1 MISLF
6 DALIRNAA
14 KKPKKVIFVDG
25 ECELTNEE
33 LLDGALRIAGKLKQ
47 YDNRPI
53 IIEMSKGVNAV
64 VAMMGVLISGNF
76 YTILDP
82 SMPDERKNTIE
93 KTLNP
98 VCRIVSKNT
107 PKKGSLYYEELLEAE
122 ADKSVLE
129 SSLNMNNPMYA
140 IFTSGSTGVPKG
152 VIVSHDAVMH
162 YLNWFTTQFKIDEKT
177 RFANQT
183 PLYFSMSVSDVLG
196 TIYAD
201 SMLYFVPHSYFSFPL
216 QLVSY
221 LNDNKINT
229 IYWVPSALNMISNFK
244 VLDKFKL
251 PTLKKVLFAGEP
263 MPPKVINYFVSHHKA
278 YYANLCGPTET
289 TDICTFYEVKG
300 ITEES
305 VPIGKACAGLTAM
318 VLKNGLPSDEGE
330 LYIKGPFLAIGYYN
344 NKEKTDEVFIQ
355 NPLNDAYPEI
365 IYKTGDLVKRQED
378 GNLIYL
384 GRSDFQIK
392 HMGYRIELGEIENR
406 VYSVD
411 EINTCVVVYRD
422 EKIVLYYVGSIKE
435 NELMIKLKDKL
446 PAYMLPN
453 EIHKES
459 LVKYNMN
466 GKIDRNYYKNLR
478 KDK

>member
-1 MISLF
+1 
-6 DALIRNAA
+6 
-14 KKPKKVIFVDG
+14 
-25 ECELTNEE
+25 
-33 LLDGALRIAGKLKQ
+33 
-47 YDNRPI
+47 
-53 IIEMSKGVNAV
+53 
-64 VAMMGVLISGNF
+64 
-76 YTILDP
+76 
-82 SMPDERKNTIE
+82 
-93 KTLNP
+93 
-98 VCRIVSKNT
+98 
-107 PKKGSLYYEELLEAE
+107 
-122 ADKSVLE
+122 
-129 SSLNMNNPMYA
+129 
-140 IFTSGSTGVPKG
+140 
-152 VIVSHDAVMH
+152 
-162 YLNWFTTQFKIDEKT
+162 
-177 RFANQT
+177 
-183 PLYFSMSVSDVLG
+183 
-196 TIYAD
+196 
-201 SMLYFVPHSYFSFPL
+201 
-216 QLVSY
+216 
-221 LNDNKINT
+221 
-229 IYWVPSALNMISNFK
+229 
-244 VLDKFKL
+244 
-251 PTLKKVLFAGEP
+251 
-263 MPPKVINYFVSHHKA
+263 
-278 YYANLCGPTET
+278 
-289 TDICTFYEVKG
+289 
-300 ITEES
+300 
-305 VPIGKACAGLTAM
+305 M

-466 GKIDRNYYKNLR
+466 GKIDRNYYKNLG